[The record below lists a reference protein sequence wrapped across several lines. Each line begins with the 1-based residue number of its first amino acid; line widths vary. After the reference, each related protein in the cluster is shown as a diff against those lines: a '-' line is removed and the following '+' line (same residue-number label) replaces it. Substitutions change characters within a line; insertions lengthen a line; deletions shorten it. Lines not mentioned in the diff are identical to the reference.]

1 MRKYIIVFGISM
13 VGITTLKAQNH
24 HTFDLDDDRK
34 LVIGDIEC
42 EEIEIDDPCETKTA
56 TYTAIG
62 CSAHRFDRTV
72 KAPFFGPRNLGE
84 DLQFYVKRRTA
95 DCGTPR
101 IGNMLF
107 KVDNVAKL
115 FISGS
120 NGNVG
125 INTTDPDAQLEVNH
139 QVTGPWSFA
148 VKVKVSN
155 DYTKALSVV
164 NVKNGVE
171 EENIILYGNGSIRS
185 REVRVCVTQGCDYV
199 FANDYKLMSLSDLSK
214 FIETN
219 KHLPDVAPAAEMEAE
234 GINLS
239 EMNTLLLRKIEELT
253 LYIIG
258 QEKQAIEQQK
268 LIEDLQKR
276 LSELETKKG
285 GE

>member
-1 MRKYIIVFGISM
+1 MKKLVVLVGISLA
-13 VGITTLKAQNH
+13 GITAVKAQ
-24 HTFDLDDDRK
+24 LP
-34 LVIGDIEC
+34 GDIVAESYPVVPGFKVMLSLEDC
-42 EEIEIDDPCETKTA
+42 HPLWFDTPKEGFSLTKPIIGEEIIFNLKKFHPLCQDASIDGNIEFRLKNVPKLIVRGTNGYVGVNISQPQA
-56 TYTAIG
+56 
-62 CSAHRFDRTV
+62 
-72 KAPFFGPRNLGE
+72 
-84 DLQFYVKRRTA
+84 QFHVRGDSY
-95 DCGTPR
+95 
-101 IGNMLF
+101 L
-107 KVDNVAKL
+107 
-115 FISGS
+115 

-125 INTTDPDAQLEVNH
+125 IG
-139 QVTGPWSFA
+139 VTPQAA
-148 VKVKVSN
+148 VKLDVGGIIRAHEVKVC
-155 DYTKALSVV
+155 LS
-164 NVKNGVE
+164 
-171 EENIILYGNGSIRS
+171 
-185 REVRVCVTQGCDYV
+185 QGCDYV

-239 EMNTLLLRKIEELT
+239 EMSALLLKKIEELT

>member
-164 NVKNGVE
+164 HIDYGEVFRV
-171 EENIILYGNGSIRS
+171 YGNGIVNAKKIYAEEMAINLNAMNISWYDH
-185 REVRVCVTQGCDYV
+185 VFTQ
-199 FANDYKLMSLSDLSK
+199 DYKLRSLPELEQ
-214 FIETN
+214 FIQTN
-219 KHLPDVAPAAEMEAE
+219 KHLPEIP
-234 GINLS
+234 S
-239 EMNTLLLRKIEELT
+239 EKEVRENGLDIGEISGKLLLKIEELT
-253 LYIIG
+253 LYII
-258 QEKQAIEQQK
+258 E
-268 LIEDLQKR
+268 LQKQID
-276 LSELETKKG
+276 ELKQTKG